1 MILRPFHLSELF
13 VCMSE
18 VMCSSSRRAFQEGV
32 NSSEICSLTGV
43 LRWKYRDDDGDD
55 VLGGDDDDD
64 IGNLVSLLC

>member
-1 MILRPFHLSELF
+1 M
-13 VCMSE
+13 
-18 VMCSSSRRAFQEGV
+18 